1 MAFPRLRLSQRLVV
15 VAIVALFCAMAIDY
29 VESKESIPKE
39 KNSASPS
46 PSSAPSPSDI
56 APAPGPS
63 SDGILIDQGI
73 ACVLML
79 LALVLTYLIHDS
91 DLPKIEWMKE

>member
-1 MAFPRLRLSQRLVV
+1 MALPRLRLSQRLVV
-15 VAIVALFCAMAIDY
+15 VAIVALFCALAIDY
-29 VESKESIPKE
+29 VEGKESTPKE

-46 PSSAPSPSDI
+46 PSSSPSPDI

>member
-29 VESKESIPKE
+29 VEGKESTPRE

-63 SDGILIDQGI
+63 SDGNNLTHLES
-73 ACVLML
+73 CTLNVTML
-79 LALVLTYLIHDS
+79 VYI
-91 DLPKIEWMKE
+91 

>member
-15 VAIVALFCAMAIDY
+15 VVIVALFCALAIDY
-29 VESKESIPKE
+29 VEGKESTPKE

-46 PSSAPSPSDI
+46 PSSSPSPDK

>member
-29 VESKESIPKE
+29 VE
-39 KNSASPS
+39 
-46 PSSAPSPSDI
+46 
-56 APAPGPS
+56 
-63 SDGILIDQGI
+63 GILIDQGI